1 MDDFI
6 TQKLWM
12 QITRE
17 FICGDCKA
25 LRLLMWEKEKHSEL
39 PQHAKSHDTFWYAV
53 HCDYF
58 KRRIE
63 HPDKLQRCGA
73 HQTKDNV

>member
-1 MDDFI
+1 MADST
-6 TQKLWM
+6 TQQFWM
-12 QITRE
+12 QITNG
-17 FICGDCKA
+17 IVCGNCKA
-25 LRLLMWEKEKHSEL
+25 MRLLIWEKEKHSES
-39 PQHAKSHDTFWYAV
+39 PQHAKTHEAFWYAV

-73 HQTKDNV
+73 HQEKI